1 MLFHPCQIAMHD
13 TRYEI
18 VMVHFHG
25 KVRNL
30 AHVGVPAVRVSEL
43 NRDSLELVAAGNFR
57 FGTLLPPV
65 I

>member
-1 MLFHPCQIAMHD
+1 MLFNPCQIGMHD

-18 VMVHFHG
+18 VKVHFHG

-30 AHVGVPAVRVSEL
+30 AHVGVPAVWVSEL
-43 NRDSLELVAAGNFR
+43 NRDSLELVAAINFW
-57 FGTLLPPV
+57 FGMHLPPV